1 MRGAG
6 SALFAGILLM
16 VAGVLDLF
24 YGIAAVANS
33 KFYAGE
39 TTYVFSHQHT
49 WGWITI
55 IVGAIAITASLSLFA
70 GGTYGRVIGIVAAT
84 IVGIESLFN
93 IGGPHPWWSLG
104 VFAVCIVVI
113 HGLAV
118 LGEPERV

>member
-6 SALFAGILLM
+6 SALFAGIMLM
-16 VAGVLDLF
+16 VIGVLDLF

-33 KFYAGE
+33 KFYVGE
-39 TTYVFSHQHT
+39 TNYVFSGLHG

-55 IVGAIAITASLSLFA
+55 IVGAIAISASLSLFA
-70 GGTYGRVIGIVAAT
+70 GGTYGRVVGIVAAT
-84 IVGIESLFN
+84 IVGIEALFN
-93 IGGPHPWWSLG
+93 VGGPHPWWSLG
-104 VFAVCIVVI
+104 VFAVCIIVI

>member
-33 KFYAGE
+33 KFYVGE
-39 TTYVFSHQHT
+39 TTYVFSSQHT

-55 IVGAIAITASLSLFA
+55 IVGAIAISASLSLFA
-70 GGTYGRVIGIVAAT
+70 GGTYGRVVGIVAAT
-84 IVGIESLFN
+84 IAGIEALAN

-104 VFAVCIVVI
+104 VFAVCIIVI

>member
-6 SALFAGILLM
+6 SALFAAILMM
-16 VAGVLDLF
+16 VIGVIDLF

-33 KFYAGE
+33 KFYVGE
-39 TTYVFSHQHT
+39 YHYVFSGQHT

-55 IVGAIAITASLSLFA
+55 FVGAILITASLSLFA

-84 IVGIESLFN
+84 IAGIEALFN

-104 VFAVCIVVI
+104 VFAVSIVII